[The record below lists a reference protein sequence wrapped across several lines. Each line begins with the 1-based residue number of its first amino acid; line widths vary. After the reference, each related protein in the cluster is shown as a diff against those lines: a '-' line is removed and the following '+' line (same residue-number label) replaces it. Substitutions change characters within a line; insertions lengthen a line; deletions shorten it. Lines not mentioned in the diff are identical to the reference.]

1 MSVYCENFKLKS
13 IAKDQYKKGNVLPS
27 VKWLHACYHGDYN
40 AMPKAT
46 MSAGDKHD
54 GYDLPVYGADTY
66 LFYSLHIPA
75 LLCIT
80 ASFVSAVIV
89 LVLSYTAK
97 NIRTFFKW
105 TKSERFVVYLA
116 VCDGSF
122 NLAHF
127 TDHFHILVTRD
138 HVYPKPLCQFYGLM
152 LAEFITAQNLM
163 VNIVAINAFLLMYFN
178 RNLNFGTKDYRLLS
192 WTFGIPLV
200 GAATAA
206 LLKQL
211 GPNGSL

>member
-1 MSVYCENFKLKS
+1 M
-13 IAKDQYKKGNVLPS
+13 
-27 VKWLHACYHGDYN
+27 HACYHGDFN
-40 AMPKAT
+40 AMPKAN

-89 LVLSYTAK
+89 LVLSYKAR
-97 NIRTFFKW
+97 NIQFFKW